1 MLNMATSL
9 SPLSLVETKHLILKE
24 ITEVDL
30 KDIINLR
37 RLRSNNH
44 LSPISLNLGD
54 QITYYEKY
62 KIRRAENSEIYY
74 KIIDKSNLSAIAGLV
89 RLTEINNPIK
99 FSWESLI
106 MADGVAPYISL
117 DAMMTIYRI
126 GFETLQKESCGP
138 WTIPIGA
145 KNIYSLHTKVG
156 MATEIY
162 KDDKSYYMVVKKQD
176 FFNRYSFFKKI
187 GYGQYTI

>member
-1 MLNMATSL
+1 MAISLNF
-9 SPLSLVETKHLILKE
+9 LSLVETKHLILKE

-30 KDIINLR
+30 NDIINLR

-44 LSPISLNLGD
+44 LSPISSNLSD
-54 QITYYEKY
+54 QIIYYKKY

-74 KIIDKSNLSAIAGLV
+74 KIIEKGNLSAMAGLV

-106 MADGVAPYISL
+106 VADGVAPYTSL

-126 GFETLQKESCGP
+126 GFETLHKEICGP
-138 WTIPIGA
+138 WTIPIDA
-145 KNIYSLHTKVG
+145 KHLYNLHTKVG
-156 MATEIY
+156 MASEINRDE
-162 KDDKSYYMVVKKQD
+162 KFYYMVVKKQD
-176 FFNRYSFFKKI
+176 FLNRYSFFKKI
-187 GYGQYTI
+187 GFGLYAF